1 MSGGWLEADK
11 DVESP
16 GVALGCAAGR
26 FSFLA
31 CEDIGIAHRQ
41 GVLKWTAKLGG
52 HSSG

>member
-26 FSFLA
+26 FSFWGRMS
-31 CEDIGIAHRQ
+31 CERTHA
-41 GVLKWTAKLGG
+41 
-52 HSSG
+52 